1 MRGGMIVAARS
12 SRRTFGDITVR
23 LIFAMLAAGIALPS
37 IAEAGDIE
45 AGKKKMVKCI
55 VCHGKDG
62 VSKNPDAPNLSG
74 QVERYLLKSLLAFK
88 AGERSN
94 EQMAV
99 IVTELEE
106 ADMADL
112 AAYYASIKVTVE
124 KPN

>member
-1 MRGGMIVAARS
+1 M
-12 SRRTFGDITVR
+12 
-23 LIFAMLAAGIALPS
+23 LPS
-37 IAEAGDIE
+37 MTYAGDVEAGRQKV
-45 AGKKKMVKCI
+45 AKCV
-55 VCHGKDG
+55 VCHGRDG

-88 AGERSN
+88 SGERSN

-99 IVTELEE
+99 VVTELEE

>member
-1 MRGGMIVAARS
+1 M
-12 SRRTFGDITVR
+12 
-23 LIFAMLAAGIALPS
+23 PS
-37 IAEAGDIE
+37 NCWTGDIE
-45 AGKKKMVKCI
+45 AGRKKVAKCV
-55 VCHGKDG
+55 VCHGRDG
-62 VSKNPDAPNLSG
+62 VSKHPDAPNLSG

-88 AGERSN
+88 SGERSN

-124 KPN
+124 KQN